1 MMHWV
6 SMTNLTIVIFQTRK
20 SPNCFNP
27 IYRDKT
33 KILQIYHNFSKIRH
47 AQHASN
53 QRPPPLLTTKKSPNC
68 CNPIYR
74 DKTKKPYKKPH
85 NFFKIRHAKRSLK
98 EKGIHLKATLVCWW
112 LPFPTPF
119 QSQPLKLTLF
129 LFIKYRLLQQ
139 VCQDGV

>member
-1 MMHWV
+1 MMMHWV

-53 QRPPPLLTTKKSPNC
+53 PRPPPLLTTKKFPNC
-68 CNPIYR
+68 CNPIYCIE
-74 DKTKKPYKKPH
+74 TKPKNPT
-85 NFFKIRHAKRSLK
+85 KRSLK
-98 EKGIHLKATLVCWW
+98 EKGIHLKATLVYWW

-129 LFIKYRLLQQ
+129 LFIKCRLLQQ